1 MARGRDVK
9 WYDVAYAYALR
20 DDYPGLG
27 VEDYARL
34 SRRSPERFGDIFA
47 GKYDHL
53 VEEHRRAVKV
63 TGNGGTEPLFDME
76 GWGR

>member
-9 WYDVAYAYALR
+9 WYDVAYALALR

-27 VEDYARL
+27 IADYARL
-34 SRRSPERFGDIFA
+34 SKRAPERFGDIFA

-53 VEEHRRAVKV
+53 LAEHFQAQEAAECGMR
-63 TGNGGTEPLFDME
+63 PLFKKEDFS
-76 GWGR
+76 

>member
-9 WYDVAYAYALR
+9 WYDVAYAKALR

-27 VEDYARL
+27 VADYARL
-34 SRRSPERFGDIFA
+34 SRRAPERFGDIFA

-53 VEEHRRAVKV
+53 RDERRAEIMR
-63 TGNGGTEPLFDME
+63 GNGGTEPLFGLEDL
-76 GWGR
+76 R

>member
-27 VEDYARL
+27 VADYARL
-34 SRRSPERFGDIFA
+34 SRRAPERFGDIFA
-47 GKYDHL
+47 GKYDYL
-53 VEEHRRAVKV
+53 LDEHRAAIR
-63 TGNGGTEPLFDME
+63 TGNGGTEPLFGLEDL
-76 GWGR
+76 R